1 MLGIVTQ
8 YPHKSS
14 KPKRG
19 GRSVKQAL
27 EKIRVIDFTSHISGP
42 FCTMLL
48 ADMGADVVKIERPG
62 CGDNM
67 RHTPPLISGESAA
80 FMQINRNKRSIA
92 LDLKAEKDLEIC
104 RQLCDNADVVVENFR
119 PGTLE
124 RLGLGYDRLQARN
137 PRLIYCSIS
146 GFGQT
151 GPYRGRGGFDLM
163 AQAMSGLMSIC
174 GNVDGP
180 PMRLP
185 IAISDMCGG
194 MYASIGVLSAL
205 NARQTTGAGQQVDTS
220 LFEAAMSFS
229 VYEAASFNSTGEAP
243 RRLGQAHRGAAPYQ
257 VFKTRDGWITIG
269 AATQKLWARL
279 CDVLDADNLLHD
291 ERFLDNPNRVVN
303 HLELA
308 EELTPYFVKE
318 DTAHWE
324 QALLEVGIPVGPV
337 RTYDEVFINEHTVA
351 REMFTPMEHPAAG
364 MQNLLGIPVKLS
376 TTPGAMRRPAPRLGE
391 HSDEILAELGN
402 SSSD

>member
-1 MLGIVTQ
+1 MN
-8 YPHKSS
+8 
-14 KPKRG
+14 
-19 GRSVKQAL
+19 QAL
-27 EKIRVIDFTSHISGP
+27 EGIRVIDFTSHISGP

-62 CGDNM
+62 RGDDT
-67 RHTPPLISGESAA
+67 RHIRPLIAGESAA
-80 FMQINRNKRSIA
+80 FMQINRNKRSIV
-92 LDLKAEKDLEIC
+92 LDLKAEEDLEVC
-104 RQLCDNADVVVENFR
+104 RQLCDGADVVVENFR

-151 GPYRGRGGFDLM
+151 GPYSERGGFDLM

-174 GNVDGP
+174 GDVDGP

-205 NARQTTGAGQQVDTS
+205 NARQTTGVGQQVDTS
-220 LFEAAMSFS
+220 LFEAAMSLS
-229 VYEAASFNSTGEAP
+229 VYEAASFNSTGKAP
-243 RRLGQAHRGAAPYQ
+243 ARLGQAHRGAAPYQ

-279 CDVLDADNLLHD
+279 CDVLAVDNLLHD
-291 ERFLDNPNRVVN
+291 ERFLDNPTRVVN

-308 EELTPYFVKE
+308 EELTPYFVE
-318 DTAHWE
+318 QDTAHWE
-324 QALLEVGIPVGPV
+324 QALLDAGIPVGPV
-337 RTYDEVFINEHTVA
+337 RTYDEVFTNEHALA
-351 REMFTPMEHPAAG
+351 REMFTPVEHPTAG
-364 MQNLLGIPVKLS
+364 TQNLLGIPVKLS
-376 TTPGAMRRPAPRLGE
+376 MTPGAMRRPAPRLGE
-391 HSDEILAELGN
+391 HSAEILAELGI
-402 SSSD
+402 